1 MTIDPRCSLLFLIPT
16 LNGGG
21 AQRVVATLLHHLD
34 RSKFRMTI
42 AAVDMRDAIFR
53 DDVPADVDVIDLG
66 CTRVRHALVKIVQ
79 LIRRLRPDV
88 VFSTLGSMNLALAAL
103 RPVLP
108 NGIRYVARETIV
120 VSDSMAEPSSPVWW
134 PWACRRLYPLFDA
147 VVCQSGAMR
156 DDLVENFGLSAAK
169 TAVIHNP
176 VDIERIRVLAGE
188 RPQAGWAG
196 RPPRGNKQSGE
207 ATFAHEPILNP
218 FDSVTKH
225 PESKC
230 IQLVAAGR
238 LVPQKGFD
246 LLIEAL
252 SLCADSRLALTI
264 LGKGPLKDGLEQLA
278 KDRGVQ
284 QQVRFVGFQ
293 RNPYPYLA
301 QADAFVLSSHYEGS
315 PNVVLEALACGTPV
329 VSTPVPAALE
339 ILQDLPQC
347 EMAEDFTGE
356 ALARALR
363 NLLERPL
370 RRMPADVV
378 DAYAAGAIARQ
389 YEQALTHV
397 TAVRY

>member
-1 MTIDPRCSLLFLIPT
+1 MTTDSRCSLLFLIPT

-21 AQRVVATLLHHLD
+21 AQRVIATLLHHLD

-42 AAVDMRDAIFR
+42 AAVDLRDAVFR

-66 CTRVRHALVKIVQ
+66 CTRVRHSLLKIVR
-79 LIRRLRPDV
+79 LVRRLRPNV

-108 NGIRYVARETIV
+108 DGIRYVARETIV
-120 VSDSMAEPSSPVWW
+120 VSDSLVESGSPVWW
-134 PWACRRLYPLFDA
+134 PWACRHLYPLFDA

-156 DDLVENFGLSAAK
+156 DDLVENFGFPAAK
-169 TAVIHNP
+169 VTVIRNP
-176 VDIERIRVLAGE
+176 VDIDCIRALARE
-188 RPQAGWAG
+188 S
-196 RPPRGNKQSGE
+196 PPSDSNS
-207 ATFAHEPILNP
+207 AT
-218 FDSVTKH
+218 SH
-225 PESKC
+225 PESKR

-252 SLCADSRLALTI
+252 SICADSRLELTI
-264 LGKGPLKDGLEQLA
+264 LGEGPLKDRLERLA
-278 KDRGVQ
+278 LARGVT

-293 RNPYPYLA
+293 RNPYPFLA
-301 QADAFVLSSHYEGS
+301 RADAFVLSSRYEGS

-329 VSTPVPAALE
+329 ISTPVPAALE
-339 ILQDLPQC
+339 ILRDLPQC
-347 EMAEDFTGE
+347 EMADDFTAE

-363 NLLERPL
+363 KLRHRPL
-370 RRMPADVV
+370 TRMPADVV

-389 YEQALTHV
+389 YAQTLTHV
-397 TAVRY
+397 AAAR